1 MHVLKLTC
9 ISVKEERNILIF
21 DLDGGTFDVSVL
33 KVKDKVFEVK
43 ATAGNTHLGG
53 EDFDYRMVN
62 YLVQEFKKKNK
73 MDISRNSKP
82 LRRLKIACER
92 AKRTLSFAFDATIE
106 LDALYQGIDFYSS
119 ISRAKFEELNM
130 ELFKECIDFYS
141 SISRAKFEELN
152 MELFKECMEIVNH
165 CLYDA
170 NIEVSDIHDVVL
182 VGGSSRIHKMQQLLQ
197 EFFRG
202 KHLCKSINPDEA
214 VAYGAGVQAAL
225 LSEDIKVALELVLM
239 DVIPLSH
246 GIGLVGDRMNVVI
259 PRNSTIPARRTR
271 GYTTKQNLRYIQNVL
286 RHQFADQKYSL
297 KSS

>member
-106 LDALYQGIDFYSS
+106 LDALYQG
-119 ISRAKFEELNM
+119 
-130 ELFKECIDFYS
+130 IDFYS

>member
-43 ATAGNTHLGG
+43 ATTGNTHLGG

-92 AKRTLSFAFDATIE
+92 AKRTLSFAFE
-106 LDALYQGIDFYSS
+106 LDALYQG
-119 ISRAKFEELNM
+119 
-130 ELFKECIDFYS
+130 IDFYS